1 MKTITLVAFFIA
13 ALFVTRAGLAQCT
26 IADSFAL
33 PVAPATHYNDTQN
46 PFLNYNPGYG
56 YHLGTDINGIGGG
69 SSDRGDPVFAAANG
83 KVILAQDLGG
93 GWGKV
98 IILRHVTPTGLT
110 IDSMYAHLLTI
121 RVGVD
126 QVVCKGYQI
135 GQIGDGNGRYKGA
148 DHLHFEVRVDPSLG
162 ARAGAGYVQGLVP
175 TELPIIYRYTDPS
188 LFISNG
194 FFSKLFPLVPG
205 WNVVAHPFNSAIS
218 LNIARVHNGTQ
229 SKTVAEA
236 ANAGW
241 IYPIVYELVNG
252 TWRMHDVTNTSFPVA
267 AGRDY
272 YLYSFVEGGAINL
285 FGLMAPRDQQA
296 QTDIQT
302 RATKDARFV
311 SMRPESFKKNLA
323 WDANWELRWQDFTF
337 SGGRLVTIWHATH
350 RTVSSNRWV
359 LFWDPDTNSWNGWS
373 QP

>member
-1 MKTITLVAFFIA
+1 
-13 ALFVTRAGLAQCT
+13 
-26 IADSFAL
+26 
-33 PVAPATHYNDTQN
+33 
-46 PFLNYNPGYG
+46 
-56 YHLGTDINGIGGG
+56 
-69 SSDRGDPVFAAANG
+69 
-83 KVILAQDLGG
+83 
-93 GWGKV
+93 
-98 IILRHVTPTGLT
+98 
-110 IDSMYAHLLTI
+110 MYAHLLNI
-121 RVGVD
+121 FAGVD

-148 DHLHFEVRVDPSLG
+148 DHLHFEMRVDPSMG
-162 ARAGAGYVQGLVP
+162 AKAGAGNVQSLVP
-175 TELPIIYRYTDPS
+175 TELATIYKYTDPS
-188 LFISNG
+188 MFISHG
-194 FFSKLFPLVPG
+194 FLSKLFTLVPG
-205 WNVVAHPFNSAIS
+205 WNLITHPFTSAIS

-252 TWRMHDVTNTSFPVA
+252 AWRTHDASTTSFPVEP
-267 AGRDY
+267 GRDY
-272 YLYSFVEGGAINL
+272 YVYSFAEGGAINL

-311 SMRPESFKKNLA
+311 SMRPESFKKDLS
-323 WDANWELRWQDFTF
+323 WDPSWQLRWMKFNF

-350 RTVSSNRWV
+350 KTDSSNRWV
-359 LFWDPDTNSWNGWS
+359 LFWDPDTNGWNGWS